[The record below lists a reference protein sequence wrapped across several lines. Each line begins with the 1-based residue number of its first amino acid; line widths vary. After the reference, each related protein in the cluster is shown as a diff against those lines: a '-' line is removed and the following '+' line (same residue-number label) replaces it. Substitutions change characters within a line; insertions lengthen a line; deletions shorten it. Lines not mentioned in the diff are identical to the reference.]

1 METKIFENI
10 KFGSIRTG
18 IVNGEPVFCLADVC
32 KILDLPNVTMVKSR
46 LKEDGVSSVEVI
58 DSLGRKQIAAFI
70 TESNLYK
77 VIFQSRKPEAEQI
90 TDWVTSEVLPSIR
103 KHGMYATSI
112 TMDKMISDPDF
123 AIQLL
128 TNLKE
133 ERQKRLQAEQTVK
146 EQAPK
151 ALFADAVATSTTSC
165 LVGELSKILRQNG
178 IGIGQNR
185 LFEYLRN
192 SGYLCQFGERYNQ
205 PTQRSME
212 MELFEVKKTS
222 INKPDGTIM
231 VTTTTK
237 VTGKGQIYFVNK
249 FLKPDTYGSYNRNP
263 TASGTLTANK
273 EAVIRD

>member
-1 METKIFENI
+1 MESLNVFYNPNFGQIRVIVDNEQPYFSASDICSSLGYSNPRKAVADHVDVEDVTKRDTLTPGGTQQLSYLNESGLYALV
-10 KFGSIRTG
+10 FGSKLEG
-18 IVNGEPVFCLADVC
+18 A
-32 KILDLPNVTMVKSR
+32 
-46 LKEDGVSSVEVI
+46 
-58 DSLGRKQIAAFI
+58 KQF
-70 TESNLYK
+70 K
-77 VIFQSRKPEAEQI
+77 K
-90 TDWVTSEVLPSIR
+90 WVTSEVLPSIR
-103 KHGMYATSI
+103 KNGIYATDI
-112 TMDKMISDPDF
+112 TVDKMISDPDF

-133 ERQKRLQAEQTVK
+133 EKQKRIQAELTVK

-178 IGIGQNR
+178 VEVGQNR
-185 LFEYLRN
+185 LFDYLRKN
-192 SGYLCQFGERYNQ
+192 GYLCQFGERYNQ
-205 PTQRSME
+205 PTQRAME

-249 FLKPDTYGSYNRNP
+249 FLKSN
-263 TASGTLTANK
+263 
-273 EAVIRD
+273 